1 MRNNYAVSC
10 LSTAVLL
17 ILSLIIPAGAAA
29 EEAEVNYADADSSA
43 VALGEVRIT
52 SIKQSASLL
61 RQPVTVTNINRQQ
74 IERYN
79 IAGMKGVSEI
89 APNFYM
95 PDYGSKMT
103 SSIYVRGIGARI
115 DQPAVGLN
123 IDNIPYLNK
132 NSFDFDMFDIE
143 RIEVLRGPQST
154 LYGRNTI
161 AGLINVYTLSPM
173 SWQGVRIMAEGSMPA
188 GYRAGVGVYTKLAPR
203 VGMSLNGYISHSGGY
218 FRNLHSGS
226 RADRATDY
234 SGRWKTVWRP
244 SDRVNVENV
253 FSAGHARQNG
263 YPYAYVE
270 TGEINYND
278 TCFYHRTTVTDGLTV
293 RWVGDGI
300 SVASITGLQYLSD
313 NMTLD
318 QDFLPASY
326 FNLTQR
332 QHDRS
337 ITQDIV
343 VRGNKRGYSWLAGV
357 FGFYKYG
364 SMSAPVTFKEDGINE
379 LILDN
384 VRGNM
389 PSFIE
394 LVWDADNFV
403 LGSDFRHHV
412 NGAAIYHQSS
422 YELDRWTFA
431 LNMRFDYEHTAL
443 SYHNYCNTGAT
454 GTVNLP
460 QIPRPITFTLPAD
473 IDISDR
479 LKRTFRQFLPN
490 VSVTYNLKNSAVFL
504 SVAKGYKAGGFNTQM
519 FSNFLQQRMMT
530 QMREEANQ
538 LMQGMMGGM
547 GGGSGVRPV
556 AAADDTQAA
565 ATTQHE
571 YSADDYVSYK
581 PETSWNYE
589 LGGHFSCDNERVYST
604 FSLFYIDLRDQ
615 QVTLFPEGSSTGRL
629 MTNAGRARSYGA
641 ELTIR
646 YTPTARWRF
655 DLAYGYTNATFRH
668 FNNGK
673 DDLSGL
679 RVPNAPSNTLFL
691 AASYRLPL
699 RAGWID
705 AVSFTPSLRGLG
717 SIYWDEENLYRQP
730 FYAELG
736 ASVRFEHSRYSL
748 DLWGKNLTDTKFDV
762 FRYESIGHNF
772 LQRGKPIRGGVT
784 LRVVID

>member
-1 MRNNYAVSC
+1 MRNFYAKSTLRLVMLT
-10 LSTAVLL
+10 LSV
-17 ILSLIIPAGAAA
+17 ILTFRAAA
-29 EEAEVNYADADSSA
+29 EESATVYAEADSSA
-43 VALGEVRIT
+43 LSLGEVRVT

-61 RQPVTVTNINRQQ
+61 RQPVTVTTINRQQ

-79 IAGMKGVSEI
+79 ITGMKGVSEI
-89 APNFYM
+89 APNFFM

-123 IDNIPYLNK
+123 VDNIPYLNK
-132 NSFDFDMFDIE
+132 NAFDFDMFDIE

-173 SWQGVRIMAEGSMPA
+173 SWQGVRVMAEGSLPA

-203 VGMSLNGYISHSGGY
+203 VGMSINGYIAHSGGY
-218 FRNLHSGS
+218 YRNAYNGEY
-226 RADRATDY
+226 ADRTTDF

-244 SDRVNVENV
+244 SGRLNIENV
-253 FSAGHARQNG
+253 FSAGYARQNG
-263 YPYAYVE
+263 YPYAFVE

-278 TCFYHRTTVTDGLTV
+278 TCYYRRTSVTDGLTV
-293 RWVGDGI
+293 RWAGDNFSI
-300 SVASITGLQYLSD
+300 ASITGLQYLSD

-318 QDFLPASY
+318 QDFLPESY

-332 QHDRS
+332 QHDCS

-343 VRGNKRGYSWLAGV
+343 MRGSKGNYSWLAGV

-379 LILDN
+379 LILSN

-389 PSFIE
+389 PSFIQLE
-394 LVWDADNFV
+394 WDEDNFL

-422 YELDRWTFA
+422 YDLDRWTFA

-443 SYHNYCNTGAT
+443 TYHNYCNTGAS
-454 GTVNLP
+454 GSVNLP
-460 QIPRPITFTLPAD
+460 QLPRPIGFTLPAE
-473 IDISDR
+473 IDLSDR
-479 LKRTFRQFLPN
+479 LKQSFRQFLPKI
-490 VSVTYNLKNSAVFL
+490 SVTYNLKNSAVFL
-504 SVAKGYKAGGFNTQM
+504 SVAKGYKSGGFNTQM
-519 FSNFLQQRMMT
+519 FSNFLQERLMT
-530 QMREEANQ
+530 QMREEANN

-547 GGGSGVRPV
+547 SGGGGVRPTAEGDNTPAT
-556 AAADDTQAA
+556 AAQAG
-565 ATTQHE
+565 

-604 FSLFYIDLRDQ
+604 FALYYIDLRDQ
-615 QVTLFPEGSSTGRL
+615 QVTLFPEGLSTGRL
-629 MTNAGRARSYGA
+629 MANAGRTRSYGA

-646 YTPTARWRF
+646 YTPTTRWRF
-655 DLAYGYTNATFRH
+655 DLAYGYNNATFRH
-668 FNNGK
+668 FNNGNA
-673 DDLSGL
+673 DLSGL
-679 RVPNAPSNTLFL
+679 RVPNTPSNTLFL
-691 AASYRLPL
+691 AASYRLPVS
-699 RAGWID
+699 AGWVD
-705 AVSFTPSLRGLG
+705 AVSFSPNLRGTG
-717 SIYWDEENLYRQP
+717 SIYWDEENIYRQP

-748 DLWGKNLTDTKFDV
+748 DIWGKNLTDTKFNV

-772 LQRGKPIRGGVT
+772 MQKGKPVRGGVT
-784 LRVVID
+784 LRVTLD